1 MRISMLSKTVALAAL
16 AATVSGC
23 YSRHHHGHGGHH
35 NDAEPIA
42 ALCGFAT
49 CLGLSA
55 MGAPPEVAM
64 AGAVVAGVV
73 VLDHHDNHWHGNGC
87 GCQYRWWNGNRVYW
101 YGGQWEYHDGE
112 NWCVV
117 QEGGHGGHRGGHS
130 RGPSW

>member
-1 MRISMLSKTVALAAL
+1 MMHTKAVTKTLGTIALVAL
-16 AATVSGC
+16 TSGC
-23 YSRHHHGHGGHH
+23 YPGHHRGHHGHGGHH
-35 NDAEPIA
+35 GDAEPIA

-55 MGAPPEVAM
+55 MGAPPEVAI

-73 VLDHHDNHWHGNGC
+73 VLDNHDSHWHGNGC

-101 YGGQWEYHDGE
+101 YGGRWEYHDGN
-112 NWCVV
+112 NWCAVD
-117 QEGGHGGHRGGHS
+117 EGGGRHHG